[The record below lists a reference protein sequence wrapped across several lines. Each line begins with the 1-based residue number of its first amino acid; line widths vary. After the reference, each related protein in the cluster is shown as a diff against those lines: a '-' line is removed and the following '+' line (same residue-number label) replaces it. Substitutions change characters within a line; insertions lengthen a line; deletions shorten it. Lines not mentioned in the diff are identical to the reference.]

1 MNLLVRLTVLATA
14 TAVAA
19 GLGGP
24 VAADR
29 AEKQPL
35 HRFVDKECGGEDVGP
50 RPEGADGYATFR
62 LTSRDEIVSRV
73 VLKQARPNLRY
84 NVRLVQA
91 AAGGAECL
99 DFDGVLLTNEQGRGA
114 VTIREAKTA
123 DGVVFVY
130 VSYPEF
136 GGEQDGDFYSS
147 PSVLIE

>member
-35 HRFVDKECGGEDVGP
+35 NRFVDKECGGEDVGP

-84 NVRLVQA
+84 NVRLIQA

-99 DFDGVLLTNEQGRGA
+99 DFDGVLLTNRAVEPSLSGRRRQRAG
-114 VTIREAKTA
+114 
-123 DGVVFVY
+123 
-130 VSYPEF
+130 
-136 GGEQDGDFYSS
+136 SS
-147 PSVLIE
+147 SSM